1 MSSTCCCHS
10 ESLLICRLSIKEK
23 VKHNPIFKMATIVRV
38 KRRRYEDP
46 AENIVLSCK
55 KLKSDVADI
64 GQHDKDG
71 CESYLKFAGTVISK
85 DEVISKHIKD
95 AIRKEKLQREYKSHQ
110 PGVLPRSRRHKKES
124 SKANRFKITSSFRA
138 LDLAALDKEG
148 DDCTEK
154 EISPLKSTD
163 TCDICR
169 KQIAK
174 RSKSQTGIGTE
185 KGEHGE
191 KEHDFCNCRQNI
203 IVNSAEGVE
212 KGQRNS
218 HEASSA
224 ASGAQSTEKVYHLY
238 DVEVNQSTR
247 SNLPTFESL
256 IQEAQN
262 ASLVTCNSEQ
272 MVHEQVPEEKEEDY
286 VYDLYYT
293 NSRDFNLQIFE
304 SSLSIHS
311 LHTVE
316 YDYMNGEEDHEIY
329 EDEDDENEESNWRN
343 DYPEED
349 PRFIEDEGEDI
360 DYVYGNDVDDYQ
372 AFGYDD
378 RGLVEWMSSRC
389 NIEDESDE
397 SSSDETEDENPA
409 GYGHYKQRVM
419 RELEIDDS

>member
-1 MSSTCCCHS
+1 
-10 ESLLICRLSIKEK
+10 
-23 VKHNPIFKMATIVRV
+23 MATIVRV

-55 KLKSDVADI
+55 KLKSDIADTSK
-64 GQHDKDG
+64 HETDG

-110 PGVLPRSRRHKKES
+110 PGALPRSRRHKKES

-138 LDLAALDKEG
+138 LDLAALDKEC
-148 DDCTEK
+148 DDCVEK
-154 EISPLKSTD
+154 KISPLKSTD
-163 TCDICR
+163 VCDIC
-169 KQIAK
+169 KKESAK
-174 RSKSQTGIGTE
+174 HSESKTSINASE
-185 KGEHGE
+185 NCE
-191 KEHDFCNCRQNI
+191 KELDLCNCRKNVT
-203 IVNSAEGVE
+203 VNSAEGVE
-212 KGQRNS
+212 KEQRNL
-218 HEASSA
+218 HEASSVA
-224 ASGAQSTEKVYHLY
+224 NGAQSAEKVYHLY
-238 DVEVNQSTR
+238 DVEVNQ

-272 MVHEQVPEEKEEDY
+272 MVHEQVPQEKEEDY

-293 NSRDFNLQIFE
+293 NSRDFNLQLFE

-311 LHTVE
+311 LYADNLE
-316 YDYMNGEEDHEIY
+316 YGYNGEEDHEIY

-343 DYPEED
+343 DYPDED
-349 PRFIEDEGEDI
+349 PRFIEEEEDV
-360 DYVYGNDVDDYQ
+360 DFVYGNGVDDYQ
-372 AFGYDD
+372 AFGYED

-397 SSSDETEDENPA
+397 SSNDDTDDENPT

-419 RELEIDDS
+419 RELEIDNS